1 MATIKDEIVINASRE
16 FVFGFV
22 SDYSNDVKWREGVIG
37 MKCSTKENIFLGT
50 RTRETM
56 KFLGRTFITVA
67 RVTEYSPFTK
77 IAFRSTTGKI
87 PVYGYRQI
95 DGVEGYS
102 KFTYSLTI
110 ELSGITALFNP
121 LLTSIYKK
129 RIQQD
134 LIKLKSII
142 EKIYNDKL
150 ENYTECKIPFGFYS

>member
-22 SDYSNDVKWREGVIG
+22 SDYTNDLKWREGVIG

-56 KFLGRTFITVA
+56 KFLGSTFITVA

-77 IAFRSTTGKI
+77 IAFRSVAGKF
-87 PVYGYRQI
+87 PVHGYRQI

-110 ELSGITALFNP
+110 ELSGFAKIFNP
-121 LLTSIYKK
+121 LLKSIYKK
-129 RIQQD
+129 RIQRD
-134 LIKLKSII
+134 LVKLKSILEPAYI
-142 EKIYNDKL
+142 NKL
-150 ENYTECKIPFGFYS
+150 ENYSEYKIPFGFYS

>member
-16 FVFGFV
+16 LVFGFV

-56 KFLGRTFITVA
+56 KFLGRTFITIA

-77 IAFRSTTGKI
+77 IAFRSVTGKI
-87 PVYGYRQI
+87 PVHGYRLTE
-95 DGVEGYS
+95 GVEGYT

-110 ELSGITALFNP
+110 ELQGFSLLFDPLMTA
-121 LLTSIYKK
+121 IYRK
-129 RIQQD
+129 RIRRD
-134 LIKLKSII
+134 LLKLKSI
-142 EKIYNDKL
+142 L
-150 ENYTECKIPFGFYS
+150 EAEYIKRLETYSEYRIPFGFYS